1 MAAPGV
7 ACEPVFVKVASLPP
21 EQFDTVDFC
30 TACEITSGKDTM
42 MGAQRIRGLWR
53 LYPKTRQARDKL
65 LIQGIELGGVQ
76 VTLMD
81 KNPFTFNGSEDTP
94 TTKLWLSGVPLS
106 ARDDD
111 LVVAIE
117 KLGCVLQSQMKK
129 ELARDKSGKLTQWL
143 TGRRFVF
150 IDVPKTPLSKSIK
163 VGIFNVD
170 LYHKEQR
177 ATTVVCNK
185 CLKPGHRAT
194 TCEGPVVCKK
204 CHKEGHKAMECGFF
218 DATMEAE
225 EEREE
230 RKEGASE
237 EEEAE
242 AEREKKIPPPSPLPA
257 RHLKTKEKSKR
268 QREADSAGDSP
279 PKKTGGLLQFLRGT
293 GTAASRRRLNKEDE
307 GEEEG
312 GLT

>member
-1 MAAPGV
+1 M
-7 ACEPVFVKVASLPP
+7 FVKVASLPP

-30 TACEITSGKDTM
+30 TACETSGKDTM

-150 IDVPKTPLSKSIK
+150 IGVPKTPLSKSIK

-170 LYHKEQR
+170 LYHKEQG

-218 DATMEAE
+218 DATTMEAE

-242 AEREKKIPPPSPLPA
+242 AEREEKTPPPSPLPA
-257 RHLKTKEKSKR
+257 RHEKTKEKR